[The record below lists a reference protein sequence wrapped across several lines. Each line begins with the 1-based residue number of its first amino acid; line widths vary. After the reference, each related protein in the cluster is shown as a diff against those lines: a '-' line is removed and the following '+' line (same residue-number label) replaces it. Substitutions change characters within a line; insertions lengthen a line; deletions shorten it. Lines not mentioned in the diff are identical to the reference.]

1 MSSAHQEL
9 YHDAMVNFLESLWGK
24 GYLSPGGPDEVAR
37 VIHGIELCGKTVLDI
52 GCGSGGITL
61 ALARD
66 HRAEKVLGIDV
77 EATVCS
83 TAKRRAD
90 SAGFADRVEIRRVS
104 PGPLDFP
111 NASFDVVFSKDAIVH
126 IADKESLAREVFRV
140 LRPGGWFAA
149 SDWLT
154 DRDAAPSEEMRRYLE
169 LEGLDFGMASPARYR
184 NALAAA
190 GFEDVALTN
199 RNSWYRQVAREERA
213 AFDGAGSSRY
223 EAAIGAE
230 GLAKMKKT
238 WEAMIVVL
246 DTGEHCPHH
255 LRGRKP

>member
-1 MSSAHQEL
+1 MSSAHEEL
-9 YHDAMVNFLESLWGK
+9 YHDAMVNFLESLWGE
-24 GYLSPGGPDEVAR
+24 GYLSPGGPEEVAR
-37 VIHGIELCGKTVLDI
+37 VIHGIELSGKTVLDI
-52 GCGSGGITL
+52 GCGSGGITV

-66 HRAEKVLGIDV
+66 HGAEKVVGIDV
-77 EATVCS
+77 EATVCR
-83 TAKRRAD
+83 TAQRRAE
-90 SAGFADRVEIRRVS
+90 SAGMGDRVEIRRVS
-104 PGPLDFP
+104 PAPLDFP
-111 NASFDVVFSKDAIVH
+111 NESFDVVFSKDAIVH
-126 IADKESLAREVFRV
+126 IADKESFSREVFRV

-184 NALAAA
+184 NSLTAA
-190 GFEDVALTN
+190 GFADVSLSN

-223 EAAIGAE
+223 QAAIGAE
-230 GLAKMKKT
+230 GLAKMKQT